1 MKIEIDS
8 IEELKDFLAMFTG
21 ARPVEAVR
29 EETAE
34 PEVKVRKTRAKVEP
48 EVKPEPAEEPEMT
61 TEQAQAYQKT
71 EDEFR
76 ADDAKKA
83 AGEAP
88 KAEDKPKGKS
98 KKVTRDDVVAAF
110 RGYID
115 RFGQKA
121 AMTDVTVLL
130 KRGFDVSM
138 IKEIPDGEENF
149 KKAIKIVTEAININE
164 FNREAVQ

>member
-8 IEELKDFLAMFTG
+8 IQELKDFLALFMPV
-21 ARPVEAVR
+21 RPVHEGPMSGPAVGEEAVKKAR
-29 EETAE
+29 AKPSEKPASAPQPETAAEAAPE
-34 PEVKVRKTRAKVEP
+34 PEAAQTASPEP
-48 EVKPEPAEEPEMT
+48 EAKAEAKAEE
-61 TEQAQAYQKT
+61 
-71 EDEFR
+71 
-76 ADDAKKA
+76 
-83 AGEAP
+83 
-88 KAEDKPKGKS
+88 KPKGKP
-98 KKVTRDDVVAAF
+98 KKITRDDVVQAF